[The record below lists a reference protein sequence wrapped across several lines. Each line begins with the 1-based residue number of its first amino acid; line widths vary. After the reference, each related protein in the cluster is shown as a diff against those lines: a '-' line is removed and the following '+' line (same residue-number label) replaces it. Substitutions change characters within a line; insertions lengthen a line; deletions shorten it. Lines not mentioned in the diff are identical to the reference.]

1 MVIGN
6 ILWLVEIKH
15 TFHAIMMYNTTL
27 YPEDYDL
34 NTTWFVVLV
43 LLGGEQVSICVQDER
58 NLF

>member
-1 MVIGN
+1 
-6 ILWLVEIKH
+6 
-15 TFHAIMMYNTTL
+15 MMYNTTL